1 MRTTI
6 NLPDDLVESALKLSQ
21 CRTKTA
27 LFTLALNNLV
37 QQSEIIKLK
46 NFKGKINLNLDLDQL
61 RQRG

>member
-6 NLPDDLVESALKLSQ
+6 NLPDDLVENALRLSQ

-27 LFTLALNNLV
+27 LFSLALRNLV
-37 QQSEIIKLK
+37 QQSETVKLK
-46 NFKGKINLNLDLDQL
+46 NYKGKLNLDLDLDQL